1 LEQESKLAKLVKEY
15 IALRED
21 LPDEVALKKEASGT
35 LEERSKK
42 FWKHLTPEEQES
54 RREADVKLQA
64 ETAAKKEAKAE
75 KEEAAFNIKS
85 EEGKIQHVLD
95 ATQVL
100 VNKKLATELA
110 VKKLTPEEKL
120 EIFSNIRYSFM

>member
-1 LEQESKLAKLVKEY
+1 MEQESKLAKLVKEY

>member
-1 LEQESKLAKLVKEY
+1 MVKEY